1 MEEFLKLVNTIYNIR
16 NKKIRDFVRIY
27 QIAIY
32 HTYKI
37 DGLILLRHFLLESV
51 EEINNDFIKNNKPYK
66 INFKDET
73 FKHFTDENKSY
84 LKRKEFYYDDGTFNN
99 FKLEECLE
107 SLDKILRSWSLAINY
122 F

>member
-37 DGLILLRHFLLESV
+37 DDLILLRHFLLESV

-66 INFKDET
+66 INFKDER